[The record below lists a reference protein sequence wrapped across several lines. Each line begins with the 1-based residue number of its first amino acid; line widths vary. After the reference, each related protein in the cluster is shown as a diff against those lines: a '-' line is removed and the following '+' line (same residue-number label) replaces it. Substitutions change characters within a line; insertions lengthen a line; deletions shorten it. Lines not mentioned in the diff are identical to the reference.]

1 MDIFRSRDSTLRPF
15 GFSVTFSRLTYYA
28 DRIEEKNE
36 EIKSLRNIMN
46 GDSARVDSL
55 LQELETT
62 RHALREK
69 SQLAEKLL
77 IETTAKGEEL
87 KIVPRIMKDLD
98 ECRANLNALQAQVQ
112 REQHEKHQLSGQ
124 SDQLSTAVEA
134 LRADLRQRETA
145 LQAAQ
150 SDNARLMRDVTDL
163 TSKADSVEVVS
174 RENERLKGNVA
185 RLETE
190 GLSLNHKISELKR
203 ELERALEE
211 SNRTLHE
218 RQSLNDTLR
227 ITQSKLDAALDQ
239 QEALQIQDQSERERR
254 SAAEAALTETRA
266 VLTQAREEL
275 KVERAAKL
283 EAQKQ
288 AQSLD
293 EETREM
299 RHSLGQACV
308 MSYNAMEEWDESLSE
323 VLDGDMFASI
333 SRGSANARS
342 PHHSMHRSSHHG
354 GVSSSLLLNESNRSS
369 ELLAMST
376 EQLLQRVAVRIERVG
391 LKLQRTEKIRA
402 LFVGQAEKLVDLM
415 QQGMHNSQERITLYH
430 HKLAE
435 SQGQLTKLQKVVQR
449 NRKQREDES
458 QELTHFKEVVLSQH
472 TAQIR
477 DSEIRFAQATQ
488 QLEHEKLRSEELQRQ
503 VATQSDELRSLQQI
517 NQRMHEDLEVLERTE
532 KIVMDLSHR
541 AGELGELNRSL
552 NRDTEHKAEVIM
564 SLTKENSEVKLEL
577 SSMVARAEN
586 LLSQLRNRDE
596 VIEESEGK
604 LQGLVREIE
613 RLRTRQIHPDLAKTI
628 QDTQSILQSA
638 VRGNST
644 VSASAPLSTRF
655 TSSATASGGSDKVAE
670 YLLQVDQLEQT
681 AADLIR
687 RTSEM
692 VTGFET
698 HMNNSRTMTRGAA
711 ALTALKQEVYDLLDA
726 NSALSVQM
734 QQLVADFKKSIRQLN
749 LVSSASAQDA
759 PRLFST
765 TSAAGS
771 HGATTTTT
779 SDSSTASMF
788 PTRRALMTP
797 SVSSLERTTAGMH
810 LDDLRSDARSPVKYE
825 EFSEPQY
832 TSSIRKTLNM
842 STTQRLGAHETRA
855 PASPDVY
862 SSTSQSARY
871 HSTPVISSVQGHAV
885 GSAYKSDESRHL
897 TFDTA
902 SVRAGNSSYA
912 ASSTYG
918 AGAYTPNT
926 ASRMS
931 TNRLNKL
938 GSDLEALAKK
948 LDTYDTSRSK

>member
-1 MDIFRSRDSTLRPF
+1 MCSLLPPF
-15 GFSVTFSRLTYYA
+15 TVVVTSFLSLLDA
-28 DRIEEKNE
+28 VRIEEKNE

-227 ITQSKLDAALDQ
+227 TTQSKLDAALDQ
-239 QEALQIQDQSERERR
+239 QEALHIQDQSERERR

-275 KVERAAKL
+275 QAERVAKL
-283 EAQKQ
+283 EAQKH

-333 SRGSANARS
+333 SRGSASARS
-342 PHHSMHRSSHHG
+342 PHHSMHRSSHHS

-449 NRKQREDES
+449 DRKQREDES

-488 QLEHEKLRSEELQRQ
+488 QLEHEKQRSEELQRQ
-503 VATQSDELRSLQQI
+503 VAAQSDELRSLQQI

-586 LLSQLRNRDE
+586 LLNQLRNRDE

-638 VRGNST
+638 VRGNNT

-655 TSSATASGGSDKVAE
+655 TSGATASGSDKVVE

-771 HGATTTTT
+771 HGATATAT
-779 SDSSTASMF
+779 SDSSAASMF

-855 PASPDVY
+855 PASPDVF

-871 HSTPVISSVQGHAV
+871 HSTPVISSAQGHAV
-885 GSAYKSDESRHL
+885 NSAYKSDESRHL

-902 SVRAGNSSYA
+902 SVRAGHSTYA
-912 ASSTYG
+912 APSTYG

>member
-1 MDIFRSRDSTLRPF
+1 
-15 GFSVTFSRLTYYA
+15 
-28 DRIEEKNE
+28 
-36 EIKSLRNIMN
+36 MN

-55 LQELETT
+55 LQELDTT
-62 RHALREK
+62 RLALRDK

-87 KIVPRIMKDLD
+87 KVIPRIMKDLD
-98 ECRANLNALQAQVQ
+98 ECRANLSALQAQVQ
-112 REQHEKHQLSGQ
+112 REQHEKHQLSSQ
-124 SDQLSTAVEA
+124 SDQLSSAVEA
-134 LRADLRQRETA
+134 LRTDLRQREQA
-145 LQAAQ
+145 LQTAQ
-150 SDNARLMRDVTDL
+150 NDNARLIRDVTDL

-211 SNRTLHE
+211 NNRSLHE
-218 RQSLNDTLR
+218 RQGLTDTLR
-227 ITQSKLDAALDQ
+227 TTQSKLEAALDQ
-239 QEALQIQDQSERERR
+239 QEALHIQDQSERERR
-254 SAAEAALTETRA
+254 SAAEAALNETRA
-266 VLTQAREEL
+266 VLTQSREEL
-275 KVERAAKL
+275 QAERAAKL
-283 EAQKQ
+283 EAQKR
-288 AQSLD
+288 AQSM
-293 EETREM
+293 EEDTREM

-308 MSYNAMEEWDESLSE
+308 MSYNAMEEWDETLSE

-333 SRGSANARS
+333 SRGSARS
-342 PHHSMHRSSHHG
+342 PHHSSHRLSHHG

-369 ELLAMST
+369 ELLTMST

-430 HKLAE
+430 HKLGE
-435 SQGQLTKLQKVVQR
+435 SQGQLTKLQKMVQR
-449 NRKQREDES
+449 DRKQRDDES

-488 QLEHEKLRSEELQRQ
+488 QLEHERQRSEELQRQ
-503 VATQSDELRSLQQI
+503 VASQSDELRSLQQI

-532 KIVMDLSHR
+532 KIVVDLSHR
-541 AGELGELNRSL
+541 AGELGELNRSMS
-552 NRDTEHKAEVIM
+552 RDNEHKSEVIM

-613 RLRTRQIHPDLAKTI
+613 RLRSRQIHPDLAKTI

-638 VRGNST
+638 VRGNNAAP
-644 VSASAPLSTRF
+644 ASAPFTTRF
-655 TSSATASGGSDKVAE
+655 TSSGSVGSDKFAE
-670 YLLQVDQLEQT
+670 YLLQVDQLEQV

-698 HMNNSRTMTRGAA
+698 HMNSRTTRGTTA

-726 NSALSVQM
+726 NSTLSVQM
-734 QQLVADFKKSIRQLN
+734 QQLVADFKKSIRQMN
-749 LVSSASAQDA
+749 LVNNASAQDA
-759 PRLFST
+759 PRLLSST
-765 TSAAGS
+765 SAGS
-771 HGATTTTT
+771 HGATTTT
-779 SDSSTASMF
+779 SDSSAGSLF

-797 SVSSLERTTAGMH
+797 SVSALERTTAGMN
-810 LDDLRSDARSPVKYE
+810 LDDLRVDHRSPQKFDAYGRSSPVKYE

-842 STTQRLGAHETRA
+842 STTQRLGAHESRA
-855 PASPDVY
+855 PASPDAF
-862 SSTSQSARY
+862 SSTSQSARF
-871 HSTPVISSVQGHAV
+871 HSTPTVASTQGLGT
-885 GSAYKSDESRHL
+885 GSTYKPDEGRHL

-902 SVRAGNSSYA
+902 TVRTGSAYA
-912 ASSTYG
+912 ASSYG

-948 LDTYDTSRSK
+948 LDSYDTSRSK